1 MTISMDDPQL
11 VARIREKDPEALQAV
26 ARAYLAQIFR
36 SARGAGLDP
45 EHAEEVTQATFTT
58 FIEKATG
65 FEGRSH
71 VRTWLFGILYNKI
84 AEARRHLV
92 RERQMD
98 EIDDMVERR
107 FDSNGSW
114 VNPPRSVDLQLYASE
129 IRGFVED
136 CLQTVP
142 TQQRM
147 AFVLR
152 EVEGFSS
159 DEICKILDVT
169 HTNLGVLMFRVRNHL
184 RECLEA
190 KGVKNSRDGVL

>member
-1 MTISMDDPQL
+1 MAVSMDDPQL
-11 VARIREKDPEALQAV
+11 AARIRKGDPEVLQAV
-26 ARAYLAQIFR
+26 TQAYLAQIFR

-58 FIEKATG
+58 FIEKAAG

-84 AEARRHLV
+84 AEARRHLT
-92 RERQMD
+92 REREMD
-98 EIDDMVERR
+98 EIEDVVEQR

-114 VNPPRSVDLQLYASE
+114 MNPPRQVDIQLYASE
-129 IRGFVED
+129 IREFLED
-136 CLQTVP
+136 CLQTVS

-190 KGVKNSRDGVL
+190 KGVKDSRDGVL